1 MVDVNIAR
9 LTVGFMV
16 SRCMVA
22 RILRVYSRVKIAIV
36 LLQHFHVDNNVLDF
50 IHVFMSS
57 STTEDGI
64 LCIQKKQKKK
74 KLNKTKPTSQTGITR
89 IKYMAPISLN
99 IL

>member
-1 MVDVNIAR
+1 
-9 LTVGFMV
+9 MV

-64 LCIQKKQKKK
+64 LCIQKKK